1 MSYRDQPAFRNG
13 DVVYGV
19 GGAFCK
25 KIGLVKK
32 VNAVKPTI
40 QDSKGKLSSFGVL
53 NLKKLG
59 RFGDRFGHCS
69 LCNKPSR
76 YDEECSHG
84 GPGGRGCSG
93 TIVGNLSWKLESRAP
108 ALQVNDSP
116 SAECHDRATAL
127 LLAKQLGAA
136 LRHLGFTE
144 VPEEVINAVRGG
156 FASAPRPTRMR
167 TGPLRVSTP
176 GSSSSESTSHSP
188 PMASPNRTGTWVES
202 FTSSRK

>member
-1 MSYRDQPAFRNG
+1 MTHRDQPAFRNG

-19 GGAFCK
+19 GGAFFK

-32 VNAVKPTI
+32 MNTVKPTI
-40 QDSKGKLSSFGVL
+40 QDAKGKLSSFGVL
-53 NLKKLG
+53 NLMKLG

-69 LCNKPSR
+69 VCNKPSR
-76 YDEECSHG
+76 YDQECSHG

-108 ALQVNDSP
+108 TLLVNDIP
-116 SAECHDRATAL
+116 SAECNDRSTAL
-127 LLAKQLGAA
+127 LLASQLGAA
-136 LRHLGFTE
+136 LKHMGFSE
-144 VPEEVINAVRGG
+144 VPDEVIDAVRVG
-156 FASAPRPTRMR
+156 FSIAPRPTRIR

-188 PMASPNRTGTWVES
+188 PMGTPNGAWAEA